1 MKINKIFFFLILSL
15 LIFTKSLALENKIIV
30 KIENEIITTIDIKKE
45 YLYLLA
51 LNPGLNKLDDKEILE
66 ISKKSLINEKIK
78 NIEILNNTNNLNI
91 PDEYLEKI
99 LKNIY
104 KKIGI
109 NNLNEFKSYLKI
121 KDIEYNDVVRKITIE
136 ALWNELIITKFSSM
150 VKINEEKIKKKINL
164 NNKKLLKSY
173 LLSEIFFEVIN
184 KEQLLTK
191 YNEIQKTIKD
201 KGFANAALK
210 YSISESAN
218 TGGKLDWIKESSLNK
233 IIKDNLDQITT
244 NEYTKPI
251 AVPGGFII
259 LKINQIKTDKISL
272 DLNKEFSKEVN
283 YIRNY
288 QLNQFSKIHFNKV
301 KKNIQIYE

>member
-1 MKINKIFFFLILSL
+1 MKIKKIICFLILSIL
-15 LIFTKSLALENKIIV
+15 VFTKSLALENRIIV
-30 KIENEIITTIDIKKE
+30 KIDNEIITTIDIQKE

-51 LNPGLNKLDDKEILE
+51 LNPGLNKLEQKEILE
-66 ISKKSLINEKIK
+66 ISKKSLIKEKIK
-78 NIEILNNTNNLNI
+78 NIEILNHTNNTEI

-109 NNLNEFKSYLKI
+109 NNLEEFKSYILLN
-121 KDIEYNDVVRKITIE
+121 DIEYNDVIRKITIE
-136 ALWNELIITKFSSM
+136 ALWNELIIAKFSS
-150 VKINEEKIKKKINL
+150 KIKIDEKKIKKNIKL
-164 NNKKLLKSY
+164 NSNKFLKSY

-184 KEQLLTK
+184 KEKLLSK

-218 TGGKLDWIKESSLNK
+218 TGGKLDWIKENTLNK
-233 IIKDNLDQITT
+233 LVKDNLDQIKT

-251 AVPGGFII
+251 AVPGGFLI
-259 LKINQIKTDKISL
+259 LKINQIKKDKISL
-272 DLNKEFSKEVN
+272 DLEKEFSKEVN
-283 YIRNY
+283 TIRNY
-288 QLNQFSKIHFNKV
+288 QLNQFSKMYFNKA
-301 KKNIQIYE
+301 KKNIKIYE